1 MNEKKLISWFKKLQI
16 YLHLSKDETTST
28 SILQAMS
35 MSLPIIASNV
45 GGNKNF
51 LKKFNKEP
59 NIILTNNDINYV
71 FNLTKELIINP
82 KKRSNMCKLSRKT
95 VLKYYSSQKM
105 FKEYE
110 KLF

>member
-1 MNEKKLISWFKKLQI
+1 MVLNEKLISWFKKLQI

-51 LKKFNKEP
+51 LK
-59 NIILTNNDINYV
+59 
-71 FNLTKELIINP
+71 NLTK
-82 KKRSNMCKLSRKT
+82 
-95 VLKYYSSQKM
+95 SQI
-105 FKEYE
+105 
-110 KLF
+110 LF